1 MPVNMDRLNVIIVD
15 DNATM
20 RALVKQILVAFGIKN
35 ILECADG
42 SDALQELR
50 HFPADIMICDWMMEP
65 VDGLDLTRLVRTASD
80 SPNPYLPVIM
90 LTGHTER
97 HRVEEARDAGVTEF
111 LAKPISAQSVYS
123 RLLTVI
129 NRPRPFLK
137 TDRYAGPDRRR
148 RAADGPTAITGRRAD
163 DQGASPNEDGE
174 GLSQDEINKLLEE

>member
-1 MPVNMDRLNVIIVD
+1 MAMQMDRLNVIIVD
-15 DNATM
+15 DNAAM
-20 RALVKQILVAFGIKN
+20 RALLKQILVAFGIKN

-42 SDALQELR
+42 SDALQELK
-50 HFPADIMICDWMMEP
+50 HFPADMMICDWMMEP

-137 TDRYAGPDRRR
+137 TERYSGPDRRR
-148 RAADGPTAITGRRAD
+148 RQEDGPTAVTGRRAEDAGTD
-163 DQGASPNEDGE
+163 DTVDVGDDG
-174 GLSQDEINKLLEE
+174 GLG